1 MSFGNLL
8 RFAWQ
13 ALLAHPLRTSLSAL
27 GVAVGVLAVTA
38 LTSLGEGTRRFIL
51 GQFTQFGTNLIA
63 INPGKVKTFGL
74 PGVFGGGVQKLT
86 LEDAEV
92 LRRLPGVDMLT
103 PVVVGQARVE
113 AGNRG
118 RSVFVYGTGPEAT
131 RVWRFH
137 VAQGSYLPP
146 VETHRQASVAV
157 LGPKLARELF
167 GSVSA
172 LGQRVRIGGRPFLV
186 VGVMEPKGRFLGFDL
201 DDACYI
207 PVASAMALFRASEL
221 TEIDVSAVS
230 AEAIPS
236 VVEAI
241 KKLLVARHRG
251 EEDFTVTT
259 QNEMLDTLGRVM
271 DIVTVAVSGIAGIS
285 LLVGA
290 IGILTIMWIAV
301 HERTAEIGLLR
312 AIGVERSTVVAVFL
326 LESAMLSLVGGL
338 AGLAGSFG
346 LGFAL
351 RAAIPG
357 FTFAT
362 PPEAVVAAL
371 VVSAVVGLAA
381 GVLPARRAAQVDPL
395 EALREE

>member
-1 MSFGNLL
+1 MKFISLV
-8 RFAWQ
+8 RFALQ
-13 ALLAHPLRTSLSAL
+13 AQGAHPLRTALSTL

-38 LTSLGEGTRRFIL
+38 LTSLGEGTRRYIL

-63 INPGKVKTFGL
+63 VNPGKVKTFGL

-86 LEDAEV
+86 LEDAEA
-92 LRRLPGVDMLT
+92 LRRVPGVERLT

-118 RSVFVYGTGPEAT
+118 RSVFVYGAGPEAN

-137 VAQGSYLPP
+137 VAQGSFLPAI
-146 VETHRQASVAV
+146 ETHRQAAVAV
-157 LGPKLARELF
+157 LGPNLARELF
-167 GSVSA
+167 GTASP

-186 VGVMEPKGRFLGFDL
+186 VGIMEPKGRFLGFDL
-201 DDACYI
+201 DDACYV
-207 PVASAMALFRASEL
+207 PVASAMALFRVSEL
-221 TEIDVSAVS
+221 TEIDVAAVS
-230 AEAIPS
+230 ADSIPQ

-241 KKLLVARHRG
+241 RQLLAARHRG
-251 EEDFTVTT
+251 EEDFTITT

-271 DIVTVAVSGIAGIS
+271 DVVTVAISGIAGIS

-312 AIGVERSTVVAVFL
+312 ALGVEQGTVAALFL
-326 LESAMLSLVGGL
+326 LESTLVAVGGGVVGLTSSTLVG
-338 AGLAGSFG
+338 
-346 LGFAL
+346 AL
-351 RAAIPG
+351 LQAAIPG
-357 FTFAT
+357 FPFAT
-362 PPEAVVAAL
+362 PPWAVMAGLATSL
-371 VVSAVVGLAA
+371 VVGVAA

>member
-1 MSFGNLL
+1 MLDANLV
-8 RFAWQ
+8 RFAGQ
-13 ALLAHPLRTSLSAL
+13 GLAARPLRTSLSAL

-51 GQFTQFGTNLIA
+51 SQFTQFGTNLVA
-63 INPGKVKTFGL
+63 VNPGKVKTFGL

-86 LEDAEV
+86 LEDAEA
-92 LRRLPGVDMLT
+92 LRRLPGVDVLT

-118 RSVFVYGTGPEAT
+118 RSVFVYGTGHEAT
-131 RVWRFH
+131 RVWRFR

-146 VETHRQASVAV
+146 IETHRQAAVAV

-172 LGQRVRIGGRPFLV
+172 LGERVRIGGRPFLV
-186 VGVMEPKGRFLGFDL
+186 VGIMEAKGRFLGFDL

-236 VVEAI
+236 VVEGI
-241 KKLLVARHRG
+241 KKALSARHRG
-251 EEDFTVTT
+251 QEDFTVTT

-312 AIGVERSTVVAVFL
+312 AIGVERSTVVWLFL
-326 LESAMLSLVGGL
+326 VESALLSLAGGI
-338 AGLAGSFG
+338 AGLAASFG

-351 RAAIPG
+351 RTAVPG
-357 FTFAT
+357 FPFAT
-362 PPEAVVAAL
+362 PPGAVVAAL
-371 VVSAVVGLAA
+371 LVSLAVGLGA
-381 GVLPARRAAQVDPL
+381 GVLPARRAAQIDPI

>member
-357 FTFAT
+357 FPFAT

-381 GVLPARRAAQVDPL
+381 GVLPARRAAQVDPV

>member
-1 MSFGNLL
+1 MSFVALL
-8 RFAWQ
+8 RFGLQ
-13 ALLAHPLRTSLSAL
+13 GQLAHPLRSALSAL
-27 GVAVGVLAVTA
+27 GVAVGVFAVTT

-63 INPGKVKTFGL
+63 VNPGKVKTFGL

-86 LEDAEV
+86 LEDAEA
-92 LRRLPGVDMLT
+92 LRRIPGVEKLT

-131 RVWRFH
+131 QVWRFH
-137 VAQGSYLPP
+137 VAQGSFLPLI
-146 VETHRQASVAV
+146 ETHRQAAVAV

-167 GSVSA
+167 GMASP

-201 DDACYI
+201 DDACYV
-207 PVASAMALFRASEL
+207 PVASAMALFRVSEL
-221 TEIDVSAVS
+221 TEIDVAAASADSIPQVVLGIRELL
-230 AEAIPS
+230 AE
-236 VVEAI
+236 
-241 KKLLVARHRG
+241 RHRG

-290 IGILTIMWIAV
+290 TGILTIMWIAI

-312 AIGVERSTVVAVFL
+312 ALGVTQGTVAALFLVESTLLAVVGG
-326 LESAMLSLVGGL
+326 VGGL
-338 AGLAGSFG
+338 VASAMVGTV
-346 LGFAL
+346 L
-351 RAAIPG
+351 RAAIPA
-357 FTFAT
+357 FPFAT
-362 PPEAVVAAL
+362 PLWAVFAGLGTSLL
-371 VVSAVVGLAA
+371 VGVAA
-381 GVLPARRAAQVDPL
+381 GVLPARRAAQVDPV

>member
-63 INPGKVKTFGL
+63 VNPGKVKTFGL

-86 LEDAEV
+86 LEDAEA
-92 LRRLPGVDMLT
+92 LRRVPGVEKLT
-103 PVVVGQARVE
+103 PVVMGQARVE
-113 AGNRG
+113 AKNRG
-118 RSVFVYGTGPEAT
+118 RSVYVYGTGPEAT
-131 RVWRFH
+131 QVWRFH
-137 VAQGSYLPP
+137 VAQGSYLP
-146 VETHRQASVAV
+146 VIETHRQAAVAV

-167 GSVSA
+167 GTSSP
-172 LGQRVRIGGRPFLV
+172 LGERVRIGGRPFLV
-186 VGVMEPKGRFLGFDL
+186 VGIMEPKGRFLGFDL
-201 DDACYI
+201 DDACYV

-230 AEAIPS
+230 AEAIPA
-236 VVEAI
+236 VVEGI
-241 KKLLVARHRG
+241 KKLLAARHRG
-251 EEDFTVTT
+251 QEDFTVTT

-312 AIGVERSTVVAVFL
+312 ALGVEQRTLAALFL
-326 LESAMLSLVGGL
+326 LESALVAVAGGL
-338 AGLAGSFG
+338 AGLAASTL
-346 LGFAL
+346 LGAVL
-351 RAAIPG
+351 RTAIPG
-357 FTFAT
+357 FPFAT
-362 PPEAVVAAL
+362 PSWAVLAGL
-371 VVSAVVGLAA
+371 GSSLGVGLAA